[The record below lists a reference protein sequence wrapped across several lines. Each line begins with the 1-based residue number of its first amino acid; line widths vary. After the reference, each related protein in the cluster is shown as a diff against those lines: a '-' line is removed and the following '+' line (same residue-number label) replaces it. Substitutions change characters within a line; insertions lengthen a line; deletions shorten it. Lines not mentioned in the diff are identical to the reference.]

1 MQPGS
6 IKFISFVQFTEC
18 DFVVEQDMPSH
29 VANLVALLTVDLEN
43 DAQPGHSKQ
52 ILPKFDDS
60 PEFNIADKK
69 MSISIYLKSLVQKEL
84 DKGEH
89 SKTLKDPQ
97 KLMEFLQRQS

>member
-6 IKFISFVQFTEC
+6 IEIILLVQFIEC
-18 DFVVEQDMPSH
+18 YFVVEQDMPSH

-52 ILPKFDDS
+52 FLPKFSNS

-69 MSISIYLKSLVQKEL
+69 MSISIYLKTLVQKEL

-89 SKTLKDPQ
+89 SKMLKDP
-97 KLMEFLQRQS
+97 